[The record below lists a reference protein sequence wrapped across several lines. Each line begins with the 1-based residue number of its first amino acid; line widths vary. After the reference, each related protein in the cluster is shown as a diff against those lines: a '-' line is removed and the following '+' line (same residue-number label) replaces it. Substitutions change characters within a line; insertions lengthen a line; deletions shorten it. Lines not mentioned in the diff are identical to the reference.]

1 MKRSFNV
8 PICILMIF
16 AFCVLFFGVAIA
28 GTYNFPRTATYAA
41 LGSCFVLFLTFLDM
55 RQDRVLKG
63 FFLIAAG
70 VLYQVIYPKFFYIFV
85 TKSLMPADA
94 IDHFKIFGQVI
105 SLACAGAGGSL
116 IAAYADKTSSDNEL
130 ALTGT
135 PTTEKTVIEKTVID
149 NTLHIEQL
157 IKSTTLLSKK
167 INIMIAA
174 TAIITTATITILLTS
189 LAR

>member
-1 MKRSFNV
+1 
-8 PICILMIF
+8 MIF